1 MERIEFDFHGS
12 KIALETGKL
21 AKQASG
27 SVLIHYGETFVMA
40 TAETDKNRR
49 PGGDFFPLVCDYQE
63 KTYAAGKIPGGFFK
77 REGRPTEKEILTS
90 RLIDRPLRPNFP
102 DGFFDEVQ
110 IVANVLSKDDVNES
124 DVLAITAASAALHIS
139 QIPFLHPLAAVRV
152 GLIDGE
158 FIANPTH
165 EQIAAGDMDIIVAGS
180 SDAIVMVEGK
190 CKFIPEEVMVKALSF
205 AHKALQP
212 LIDAQE
218 ELRKRVGKEK
228 MTFEVTEPPEE
239 LVKIVSDFCEEKIKQ
254 NLTIKIKQER
264 YSAFDKLREELLEH
278 CIEGREE
285 ADLFEPKDIFAL
297 FNKLEYKLLR
307 AMVLDEERRIDG
319 RAYNEVRPIYCETD
333 ILPRPH
339 GSALFQRGETQA
351 LVVMTLG
358 TSTDEQKIEGLSTET
373 WRRFLLHYN
382 FPPFSVGEVKM
393 LRGPGRREI
402 GHGALARRG
411 VTPVLP
417 GKDDFPYTIRIVSE
431 IMESNGSS
439 SMATVCGSSLAM
451 MAGGVPVSD
460 QVAGVAMGL
469 MQEGDKIAILTDILG
484 DEDHM
489 GDMDFKVVGTEKGI
503 TSIQMDIK
511 IEGLSEEIMAK
522 ALNQAR
528 EGRLHILGEMNKV
541 IDKPKTDLSD
551 YAPRIKTLHI
561 PVDKIRDIIGPGGRI
576 IRGIVEETGVKID
589 VDDDGTVTIA
599 STDGESARKAI
610 LIINGLTEEPE
621 IGKYYMGKV
630 QKIMDFG
637 AFVEILPGT
646 DGLVHISQLA
656 NHRVEQ
662 VEDEV
667 KVGDKILVQ
676 ILDIDPRSNK
686 IRLSRKTALDKN
698 PEDVLDS

>member
-1 MERIEFDFHGS
+1 MERIEIDFHGS
-12 KIALETGKL
+12 TLTLETGKW

-27 SVLIHYGETFVMA
+27 AVIIQYGETIVMA

-49 PGGDFFPLVCDYQE
+49 PGADFFPLVCDYQE

-124 DVLAITAASAALHIS
+124 DVLAITAASTALHIS
-139 QIPFLHPLAAVRV
+139 QIPFQQPLAAVRV

-165 EQIAAGDMDIIVAGS
+165 EQIAQGDMDIIVAGS
-180 SDAIVMVEGK
+180 RDAIVMVEGK
-190 CKFIPEEVMVKALSF
+190 CKFIPEDVMVKALSF
-205 AHKALQP
+205 AHKSIQP

-218 ELRKRVGKEK
+218 ELRKLVGKEK
-228 MTFEVTEPPEE
+228 MTFELTEPNTE
-239 LVKIVSDFCEEKIKQ
+239 LIKIVNDFCEEKVKQ
-254 NLTIKIKQER
+254 ILTIKVKQER
-264 YSAFDKLREELLEH
+264 YSAFDKLRQELLEH
-278 CIEGREE
+278 CTEGREE
-285 ADLFEPKDIFAL
+285 ADQFDPKEIFSL
-297 FNKLEYKLLR
+297 FNKLEYTLLR
-307 AMVLDEERRIDG
+307 TMVLDEERRIDG
-319 RAYNEVRPIYCETD
+319 RAYNEVRPIYCETGV
-333 ILPRPH
+333 LPRPH

-358 TSTDEQKIEGLSTET
+358 TSTDEQKIEGLTTEA
-373 WRRFLLHYN
+373 WRRFILHYN

-411 VTPVLP
+411 VMPVLP

-439 SMATVCGSSLAM
+439 SMASVCGSSLAM

-489 GDMDFKVVGTEKGI
+489 GDMDFKVVGTAEGI

-511 IEGLSEEIMAK
+511 IAGLSEEIMAK
-522 ALNQAR
+522 ALDQAR
-528 EGRLHILGEMNKV
+528 DGRLHILGEMNKV
-541 IDKPKTDLSD
+541 IDKPKAALSD

-610 LIINGLTEEPE
+610 NIINGLTEEPE
-621 IGKYYMGKV
+621 VGKYYMGKV

-656 NHRVEQ
+656 EHRVER

-667 KVGDKILVQ
+667 KLGDEFLVQ

-686 IRLSRKTALDKN
+686 IRLSRKTALGKN
-698 PEDVLDS
+698 PEDVLDK